1 MTKNF
6 SDYIRRAHPY
16 TLSGKESKA
25 EIILKIICFG
35 LDISSNYFERKKK
48 YRNYNFPIKGI
59 YDTIPEV
66 QFVRL
71 DKTELERNN
80 LETEK
85 LQTYDVSNLEEEPKE
100 KPTQPINDTTS
111 QSVSQEVE
119 NKAIME
125 TASDTTIELNHSS
138 LSKPTPLQYP
148 PLFIRE
154 FGIISEQKNAIKS
167 LYDLLDA
174 NGYIRCSSLEYF
186 RYVFGRRGLEK
197 TYKPD
202 SVDYIEWTSN
212 KASLQWLILRL
223 YKQEGDRQLQRGT
236 WPKVE
241 AFFLLNGVQAN
252 EMNKATN
259 HISDSDKQK
268 IDEII
273 AQVISPK
280 QTQ

>member
-1 MTKNF
+1 MKINYDYTMRPHRFTF
-6 SDYIRRAHPY
+6 SGRENKVDMM
-16 TLSGKESKA
+16 S
-25 EIILKIICFG
+25 IIMGVGIFIATR
-35 LDISSNYFERKKK
+35 YFERKN
-48 YRNYNFPIKGI
+48 RCEIPPIRGI
-59 YDTIPEV
+59 DDTYFEKQEV
-66 QFVRL
+66 CL
-71 DKTELERNN
+71 DKTESESNN

-85 LQTYDVSNLEEEPKE
+85 LQTCDVPDLEEEP
-100 KPTQPINDTTS
+100 TQLINDTTS
-111 QSVSQEVE
+111 QFVSQEVG

-125 TASDTTIELNHSS
+125 TAGDTTIELNHSS

-154 FGIISEQKNAIKS
+154 FGTISEQKKAIKS
-167 LYDLLDA
+167 LYDLLDE

-197 TYKPD
+197 AYKPD
-202 SVDYIEWTSN
+202 AVDYIEWTSN

-268 IDEII
+268 IDGII
-273 AQVISPK
+273 AQVISPG

>member
-16 TLSGKESKA
+16 TLSGRENKA

-35 LDISSNYFERKKK
+35 LDISSNYFERKNRVP
-48 YRNYNFPIKGI
+48 YIPVRGI
-59 YDTIPEV
+59 DDTIPEKQEV
-66 QFVRL
+66 CL
-71 DKTELERNN
+71 DKTESENN
-80 LETEK
+80 NPNIGK
-85 LQTYDVSNLEEEPKE
+85 LQTYDVPDVEEEPEE

-111 QSVSQEVE
+111 QSVSQEVG

-125 TASDTTIELNHSS
+125 TASDTTMESNHSI
-138 LSKPTPLQYP
+138 LSRPIPLQYP

-174 NGYIRCSSLEYF
+174 NGYIHCSSLEYF

-202 SVDYIEWTSN
+202 SDDYIEWTSN

-223 YKQEGDRQLQRGT
+223 YKQEGDRQLQRCT
-236 WPKVE
+236 WKKVE
-241 AFFLLNGVQAN
+241 AFFLLNGVQAS

>member
-35 LDISSNYFERKKK
+35 LDISSKFIERKNRVP
-48 YRNYNFPIKGI
+48 YIPVRGI
-59 YDTIPEV
+59 DDTIPEK
-66 QFVRL
+66 QYVRL
-71 DKTELERNN
+71 DKIEPENN
-80 LETEK
+80 NPNIEK
-85 LQTYDVSNLEEEPKE
+85 LQTYDVPDVEEEPEE

-202 SVDYIEWTSN
+202 AADYIEWTSN

>member
-1 MTKNF
+1 MTKNI
-6 SDYIRRAHPY
+6 SDCIMRTHLY
-16 TLSGKESKA
+16 TLSGGKSKT
-25 EIILKIICFG
+25 EIISKIIYVG
-35 LDISSNYFERKKK
+35 LDIATKFVERKNRVP
-48 YRNYNFPIKGI
+48 YIPVRGI
-59 YDTIPEV
+59 DDTIPEK
-66 QFVRL
+66 QYVRL
-71 DKTELERNN
+71 DKIEPENNN
-80 LETEK
+80 LNIEK
-85 LQTYDVSNLEEEPKE
+85 LQTYDVSNLEEEPEE

-111 QSVSQEVE
+111 QFVSQKVE

-154 FGIISEQKNAIKS
+154 FGIIGEQKNAIKS

-223 YKQEGDRQLQRGT
+223 YKQKGDRQLQRGT
-236 WPKVE
+236 WQKVE
-241 AFFLLNGVQAN
+241 SFFLLNGVQAN
-252 EMNKATN
+252 GMNKATN
-259 HISDSDKQK
+259 HISDSDKEK
-268 IDEII
+268 IDKII
-273 AQVISPK
+273 EKVIYPE